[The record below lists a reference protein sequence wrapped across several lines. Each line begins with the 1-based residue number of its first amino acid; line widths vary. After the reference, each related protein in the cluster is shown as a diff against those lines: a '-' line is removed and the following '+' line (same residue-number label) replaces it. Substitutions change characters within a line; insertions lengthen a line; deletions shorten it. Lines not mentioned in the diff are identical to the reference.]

1 MKGPTYKC
9 ILIKGTGKYINNNTH
24 TQNNII
30 VSKIKKYLCSKHYDL
45 ISSEEHKKEILAY
58 WQKKTKSQTFYLTF
72 PFVFHRRKKV
82 I

>member
-30 VSKIKKYLCSKHYDL
+30 VSKIKK
-45 ISSEEHKKEILAY
+45 IFMF
-58 WQKKTKSQTFYLTF
+58 QTL
-72 PFVFHRRKKV
+72 
-82 I
+82 

>member
-9 ILIKGTGKYINNNTH
+9 ILIKGTGTYINNNTH
-24 TQNNII
+24 T
-30 VSKIKKYLCSKHYDL
+30 KKYYCIKDKKIFMFQTLRPYFFRGTQKGD
-45 ISSEEHKKEILAY
+45 ISLLA
-58 WQKKTKSQTFYLTF
+58 KKTKSQTFYLTF